1 MYQVDHPL
9 EQLQLTAHTAA
20 NDDALPGLCAKRRR
34 EDSLHVV
41 TAVEADQAE
50 HSPDTVDD
58 EPGPPDFDAV
68 RDRQRIPRPRYPIRI
83 EPNHE
88 HTRYEDRYVHRRRLP
103 CGVQL

>member
-34 EDSLHVV
+34 EDRLHVV

-50 HSPDTVDD
+50 HSPDTVGD

-68 RDRQRIPRPRYPIRI
+68 RHRQRIPRPRYPIRI